1 MAYKKAAPLTADLL
15 AHKGDAT
22 ALDIE
27 DESLDIP
34 DVGPT
39 ATHVD
44 PFEHLADVA
53 TPAMRPWKG
62 LRLEEI
68 SERPPGVSPSS
79 PLRWLVPLS
88 LVTAGFLGYAAF
100 ALYESSV
107 GVDVFGTVGPQSS
120 SPAPQAAIPAP
131 DTKPAPD
138 VQLVTAGKPVPGA
151 IVALPSA
158 PVDKIIAPFVVSFPP
173 PTEKLLQPLLTALP
187 GRDVAPA
194 GRVKRVYR
202 VQLYALASEAAVRRE
217 WSVLQKA
224 HEDLLGDL
232 DLTVVR
238 TASATKSG
246 DLYRMQVGSLDG
258 ARPARKLCNRIRQRK
273 LDCIVVRP

>member
-15 AHKGDAT
+15 AHKGDAA
-22 ALDIE
+22 ALGIE
-27 DESLDIP
+27 DEFLDIP
-34 DVGPT
+34 DVGPA
-39 ATHVD
+39 ATHAD
-44 PFEHLADVA
+44 PVEHLADVA
-53 TPAMRPWKG
+53 TPAVSPWKG

-68 SERPPGVSPSS
+68 SEPPPGVSPSS

-107 GVDVFGTVGPQSS
+107 GVDVFGTVGPQSP

-131 DTKPAPD
+131 DVQPA
-138 VQLVTAGKPVPGA
+138 AAAKPVPGT

-158 PVDKIIAPFVVSFPP
+158 PVDKIAAPFVVSFPP
-173 PTEKLLQPLLTALP
+173 PTEKMLQPLLTALP
-187 GRDVAPA
+187 GRDAAPA

-217 WSVLQKA
+217 WSELQKA

-246 DLYRMQVGSLDG
+246 DLYRMQVGALDG
-258 ARPARKLCNRIRQRK
+258 ARPARKLCNLIRQRK